1 MNFYARGFNLYLL
14 AAVLLTGCAKDKGD
28 NEKLG
33 TLRIHVE
40 SRGNLPGGGLKV
52 SVLRAQPVVVTISEN
67 SILSEA
73 NLLAATL
80 IDSPGGFA
88 IKVKFDEN
96 ASWILEQNT
105 SANPGRHLAI
115 FGHWGDTKD
124 DGRWLAAPIISRR
137 IADGT
142 LVFTPDATRE
152 EALELVTG
160 LNAAAKK
167 IHNGTLK

>member
-14 AAVLLTGCAKDKGD
+14 AAALLTGCATEKKDT
-28 NEKLG
+28 EPLG
-33 TLRIHVE
+33 TLRVHVE
-40 SRGNLPGGGLKV
+40 SRGNLPGGGLRV
-52 SVLRAQPVVVTISEN
+52 SVLRATPVVVTIAEN

-73 NLLAATL
+73 NIVTATL

-105 SANPGRHLAI
+105 AANPGRHLVI
-115 FGHWGDTKD
+115 FGHWGDTES
-124 DGRWLAAPIISRR
+124 DGRWLAAPIIARR

-142 LVFTPDATRE
+142 LVFTPDASRE

-167 IHNGTLK
+167 IHAGTLK